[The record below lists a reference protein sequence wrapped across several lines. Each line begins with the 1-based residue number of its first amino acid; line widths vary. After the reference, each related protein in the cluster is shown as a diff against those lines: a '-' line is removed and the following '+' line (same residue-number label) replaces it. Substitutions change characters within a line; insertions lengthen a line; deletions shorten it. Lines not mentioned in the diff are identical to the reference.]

1 MRHIGYAN
9 IAQINEHASAIVREL
24 SEYECSVVHLG
35 KSEEDEKNEWNYFID
50 ELKEGDTAVIYSFCN
65 VFQSYSAMMCF
76 LKMCSAKKIR
86 IISIH
91 DDIDTA
97 DETASG
103 TLAAITKVMNVNKE
117 DAHDDLQ
124 AELITGSKRDKKLN
138 MQKMIINMYNAG
150 FSVKEIM
157 AKVGSHSR
165 SNIYRI
171 LHAHDVPMEYPNM
184 ARKKKADPEGE
195 ADSKTTNQVI

>member
-9 IAQINEHASAIVREL
+9 MAQINEHPSTIVREL
-24 SEYECSVVHLG
+24 SEYDCSVVHLG
-35 KSEEDEKNEWNYFID
+35 KLEEDKKNEWNYFID

-65 VFQSYSAMMCF
+65 VFQNYSAMMYF
-76 LKMCSAKKIR
+76 LRMCSAKKIR

-117 DAHDDLQ
+117 ETHDDLQ
-124 AELITGSKRDKKLN
+124 AEFITGSKRDKKLN

-157 AKVGSHSR
+157 TKVGSHSR

-171 LHAHDVPMEYPNM
+171 LHAHDVPLEYPNM
-184 ARKKKADPEGE
+184 VRKKKTEIEEKPDT
-195 ADSKTTNQVI
+195 KTKNQII